1 MTSTPPSPP
10 HRTGTSS
17 SSSSNPTQSQSN
29 ASASAQAPP
38 PKPPAPAVS
47 VLPGQLARVYSF
59 AHPVLLLGLLALR
72 FEKFVE
78 DPVSELLGDLPVL
91 AGLQVLY
98 AVVCLPPA
106 GAPSSKGNTGEA
118 SLSGSESTVL
128 RPGRIGLRR
137 KHAKEAGISVKVVV
151 RLLPLHQMAVENYTN
166 NNSPH

>member
-151 RLLPLHQMAVENYTN
+151 RLPLHQMAVENYTN